1 MIFLCVFLMNRQ
13 FQLLIYARRGGVV
26 YRNHETNDR
35 HTVGLTSAHDNFT
48 TIRTD
53 IADRPP
59 PLIPYHSGLSQRGG
73 GGGGGG
79 RLATRIFFIY
89 MHESLAFSQSVID
102 TYCVY
107 PLPPA
112 GQFSNVTET
121 VKFTYKHKSKLISK
135 YWKPP
140 DISPRV

>member
-1 MIFLCVFLMNRQ
+1 MRAGGGWFTETTKQTIAILSASLRLTIISRQ
-13 FQLLIYARRGGVV
+13 SGQ
-26 YRNHETNDR
+26 TS
-35 HTVGLTSAHDNFT
+35 LTDHHRSSRIIVAC
-48 TIRTD
+48 
-53 IADRPP
+53 P
-59 PLIPYHSGLSQRGG
+59 RGG